1 MGKWG
6 EWENKRSCD
15 ICKEVGKEPWPYA
28 RKERSLIDN
37 FIYHGREAFWNGTA
51 EKRGNGPECFSHDHK
66 INYAATKKS
75 WYKFK
80 EDPEEV
86 VKEPSRKEIRE
97 RYKRRQKRGKRC
109 MWKFLCFPGMESLE
123 RVGPMRCH
131 LRKREKTS
139 HA

>member
-1 MGKWG
+1 M
-6 EWENKRSCD
+6 
-15 ICKEVGKEPWPYA
+15 GKEPWPYA

-86 VKEPSRKEIRE
+86 VSTIEIFQYQSRFSCFHVSVHIDI
-97 RYKRRQKRGKRC
+97 
-109 MWKFLCFPGMESLE
+109 FLEQDNPNL
-123 RVGPMRCH
+123 
-131 LRKREKTS
+131 
-139 HA
+139 